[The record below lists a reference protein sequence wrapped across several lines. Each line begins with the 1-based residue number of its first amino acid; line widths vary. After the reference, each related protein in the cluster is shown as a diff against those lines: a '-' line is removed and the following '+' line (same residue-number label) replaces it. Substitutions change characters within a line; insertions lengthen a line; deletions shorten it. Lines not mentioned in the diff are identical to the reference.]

1 MDEAS
6 SCNVPP
12 TVRVAHPPKRLNFME
27 HFDLS
32 LSNGVEILLSKHQFL
47 KLTLLEKTEIRSVVR
62 LQTIKKNA

>member
-1 MDEAS
+1 
-6 SCNVPP
+6 
-12 TVRVAHPPKRLNFME
+12 ME

-32 LSNGVEILLSKHQFL
+32 LSNGVEILLTKHQFL